1 MRCRHCYA
9 GALYGDAREELGL
22 EDSLRLL
29 RNLYSV
35 GVQNLSLYGG
45 EPLLRGDLAE
55 LVREAHTRGTGV
67 YVVTNGV
74 LLTAARAE
82 ELMDAGLSGFGVS
95 LDAGTRETYRKIRG
109 SDLFPRVLGNVR
121 SLVQSIRDRAGSTTV
136 SLSLGFVLSRV
147 NQGDTAAVIRLAHDL
162 GADHVILTPLAHVGN
177 ARNSWAADALLSP
190 GEFVDAAET
199 AMRVRTDLG
208 LSDDFVVMDFATHRL
223 LDYIREAWGLTF
235 PLPPRR
241 CSPLKGGLFVRAD
254 GVAFPCKGTVAEMG
268 LKAGGYSV
276 QGHSLLEHPLSWILN
291 SPDFVRLFE
300 MASPET
306 LLRGLPA
313 CRECEHF
320 LVECG
325 PCPIAAL
332 QGKPYAEFC
341 HDYPVGLICQAASDR
356 GKGLKDRN
364 HG

>member
-29 RNLYSV
+29 RNLHSV
-35 GVQNLSLYGG
+35 GVQNLTLYGG

-121 SLVQSIRDRAGSTTV
+121 SLVQSIRGRAGSTTV

-177 ARNSWAADALLSP
+177 ARKSWAADAVLSP

-208 LSDDFVVMDFATHRL
+208 LSEDFVVMDFATHRL

-254 GVAFPCKGTVAEMG
+254 GVAFPCKGTIAEMG

-332 QGKPYAEFC
+332 QGKPHAEFC